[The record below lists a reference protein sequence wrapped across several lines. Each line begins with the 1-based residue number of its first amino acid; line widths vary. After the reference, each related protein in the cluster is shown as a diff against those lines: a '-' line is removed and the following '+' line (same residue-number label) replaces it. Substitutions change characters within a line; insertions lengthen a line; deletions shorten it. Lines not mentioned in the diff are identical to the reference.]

1 MGTPHPLCL
10 EGRPPKRGV
19 AGKNVSRCRA
29 ARRRAR
35 RWPQVSLGGRGERVL
50 APRSALSPGGRHR
63 IRATAADRLRVRRTL
78 QRRRMRS
85 SVLDGGGGRV
95 RSRRGCVAPG
105 VVGRSL
111 VLERRL
117 RVQCVDL
124 GLGAGG
130 GVVVVSLLVD
140 AWSRRQVDEVHE
152 FVEREVAD
160 GAVFVVVSLLPDA
173 WRRRQEVHEDVEW
186 KVAAEVGFVSLLL
199 DERVERRDVDGLD
212 LVLESLSLLREQ
224 SVERHGGASVDRRR
238 VGGVDVVLLLL
249 DEDVEESRH
258 VLQQLVHE
266 LDEPRVAEESV
277 ERRGGSTCIDL

>member
-1 MGTPHPLCL
+1 M
-10 EGRPPKRGV
+10 
-19 AGKNVSRCRA
+19 
-29 ARRRAR
+29 
-35 RWPQVSLGGRGERVL
+35 
-50 APRSALSPGGRHR
+50 
-63 IRATAADRLRVRRTL
+63 
-78 QRRRMRS
+78 
-85 SVLDGGGGRV
+85 
-95 RSRRGCVAPG
+95 
-105 VVGRSL
+105 
-111 VLERRL
+111 
-117 RVQCVDL
+117 
-124 GLGAGG
+124 
-130 GVVVVSLLVD
+130 VSLLVD